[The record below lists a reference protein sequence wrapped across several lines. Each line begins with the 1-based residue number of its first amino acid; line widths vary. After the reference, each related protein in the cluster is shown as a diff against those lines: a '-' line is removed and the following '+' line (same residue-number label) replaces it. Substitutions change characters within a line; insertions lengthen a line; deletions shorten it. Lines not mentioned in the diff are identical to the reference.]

1 MAEAEDVIVDVAR
14 HATSFVRGLW
24 HRRRNSRKESSV
36 ELPQTFHRLELVI
49 AATLGISVQLR
60 AAQAALPLPLVRRVF
75 KRHERPVM
83 TEAIPGTDG
92 HNVWLPRPAA
102 HADIAGSVR
111 DLRLIALQQA
121 VRAVRGSPGCL
132 VSAATSLER
141 SFYELLEA
149 HAAEID
155 LARRLPAIASALEEF
170 RQRAVRR
177 RPDLENFPA
186 VRMPLERWIRAFM
199 ADPSIGGPPSLTP
212 AQSLRRAGELARE
225 FCAGTASTSWATPGF
240 FRDLWTGELRPAS
253 AGESSITPSSFFTDP
268 NDGAK
273 PPRSARLARTPQVRP
288 ADERDKPSPTSAW
301 MIQTAQPHEHAEDPF
316 GLQRPVDRDESIGAE
331 EFAES
336 VAELDQAR
344 LVATPHAPKEVLL
357 SDDPPP
363 SRVGRF
369 ASHAAATDDARSYPE
384 WNWRT
389 ATYRDPGAL
398 VRSFIAPRGSREW
411 VERSLATHRV
421 MLWSIRR
428 QFESLRAERTR
439 LRQQPDGDELDIEA
453 CIDGW
458 ADARAGVVMPTGLY
472 QCARKARRD
481 LAALLLIDV
490 SGSTDGWISNARRV
504 IDVEREALL
513 LVCIAMQSLGEP
525 YSVLAFS
532 GEGRGGVTVR
542 CVKQFAENDP
552 EEIALRI
559 AGLEPE
565 RYTRAGAAIRH
576 ASCLL
581 MQQQAS
587 RRLLLILSDGKP
599 NDVDEYEGRYG
610 LEDMRQAV
618 VEARLQGIAPFCLT
632 IDRQTA
638 SYLPAVFTEHQYAV
652 LHRPELLPN
661 ALLGW
666 MRQLIRA

>member
-1 MAEAEDVIVDVAR
+1 
-14 HATSFVRGLW
+14 
-24 HRRRNSRKESSV
+24 
-36 ELPQTFHRLELVI
+36 
-49 AATLGISVQLR
+49 
-60 AAQAALPLPLVRRVF
+60 
-75 KRHERPVM
+75 
-83 TEAIPGTDG
+83 
-92 HNVWLPRPAA
+92 
-102 HADIAGSVR
+102 
-111 DLRLIALQQA
+111 
-121 VRAVRGSPGCL
+121 
-132 VSAATSLER
+132 
-141 SFYELLEA
+141 
-149 HAAEID
+149 
-155 LARRLPAIASALEEF
+155 
-170 RQRAVRR
+170 
-177 RPDLENFPA
+177 
-186 VRMPLERWIRAFM
+186 
-199 ADPSIGGPPSLTP
+199 
-212 AQSLRRAGELARE
+212 
-225 FCAGTASTSWATPGF
+225 
-240 FRDLWTGELRPAS
+240 
-253 AGESSITPSSFFTDP
+253 
-268 NDGAK
+268 
-273 PPRSARLARTPQVRP
+273 
-288 ADERDKPSPTSAW
+288 

-369 ASHAAATDDARSYPE
+369 VSHAAATDDERSYPE

-411 VERSLATHRV
+411 VERSLATHRA

-458 ADARAGVVMPTGLY
+458 ADARAGVVMSTGLY

-490 SGSTDGWISNARRV
+490 SGSTDGWVSNARRV